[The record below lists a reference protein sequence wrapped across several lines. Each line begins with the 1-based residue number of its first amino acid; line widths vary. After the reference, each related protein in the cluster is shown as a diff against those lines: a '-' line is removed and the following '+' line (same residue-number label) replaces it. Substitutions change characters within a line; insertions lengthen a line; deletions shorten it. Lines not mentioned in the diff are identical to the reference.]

1 MQEQL
6 SLESILLLQL
16 VWKSGKA
23 CHDRIIMHIAHSKMT
38 AAPVIQS
45 KQQFYFQKT
54 ITEKISMGD
63 FQCHNSE
70 SAWSL

>member
-1 MQEQL
+1 
-6 SLESILLLQL
+6 
-16 VWKSGKA
+16 
-23 CHDRIIMHIAHSKMT
+23 MHIAHSTMT

-70 SAWSL
+70 SAWSLQSSHGSYSSLSLKVDQGKTKHFSAN